1 MVYLVTAALV
11 ARAAFLA
18 LTLDGVIAD
27 QWHVVGYVRGVPF
40 LGCPLA
46 TGSSFGMLTCGLVA
60 LIAGVRSR
68 NALGHIHPRDAR
80 RVVDRLQAERDAT
93 NRLLA
98 SLLYEI
104 TGMAKARLMWP
115 TDLRRRA

>member
-1 MVYLVTAALV
+1 MTYLVTAALV
-11 ARAAFLA
+11 TCAACLA

-46 TGSSFGMLTCGLVA
+46 TGCSSECSRAVWSCWSP
-60 LIAGVRSR
+60 VYSSR

-93 NRLLA
+93 NRLLD